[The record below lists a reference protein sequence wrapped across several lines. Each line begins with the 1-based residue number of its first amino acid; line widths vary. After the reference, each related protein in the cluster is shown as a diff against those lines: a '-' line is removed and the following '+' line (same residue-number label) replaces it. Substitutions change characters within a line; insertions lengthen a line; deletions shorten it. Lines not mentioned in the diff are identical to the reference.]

1 MGREQIVV
9 MFHGIGTPRP
19 ELPPAEPPYWIGR
32 ERFEDIVELVAGRR
46 WRREVVWTFDD
57 GNASDLWAAERLAAR
72 GLHGKFYLLTQR
84 FGRKHYV
91 SPDGARAL
99 AAMGMEV
106 GLHGHAHVDWRFS
119 PPDELR
125 TETITA
131 RRELAD
137 AVGKPVTSV
146 ALPFGGY
153 NRRVLAHLEAQ
164 GFERIYNSDGGP
176 SAPGDRFV
184 RRTAIRADQSMDDI
198 LAILEDRVGYPK
210 RLRRTIAPMV
220 KRLR

>member
-1 MGREQIVV
+1 MTGEQIVI

-19 ELPPAEPPYWIGR
+19 NLPPAELPYWITR
-32 ERFEDIVELVAGRR
+32 ERFEEIVELVATRR
-46 WRREVVWTFDD
+46 LPRPVVWTFDD

-72 GLHGKFYLLTQR
+72 GLSGKFYLLTQR
-84 FGRKHYV
+84 FASEHYV

-99 AAMGMEV
+99 DAMGMEV

-125 TETITA
+125 AETVAA
-131 RRELAD
+131 RRDLAD
-137 AVGKPVTSV
+137 AVGKPITSV

-164 GFERIYNSDGGP
+164 GFDRIYNSDGGP
-176 SAPGDRFV
+176 SRPADRFV
-184 RRTAIRADQSMDDI
+184 RRTAIRADQSLHDI
-198 LAILEDRVGYPK
+198 LAILEDRVAPAK
-210 RLRRTIAPMV
+210 RLRRTIAPLL